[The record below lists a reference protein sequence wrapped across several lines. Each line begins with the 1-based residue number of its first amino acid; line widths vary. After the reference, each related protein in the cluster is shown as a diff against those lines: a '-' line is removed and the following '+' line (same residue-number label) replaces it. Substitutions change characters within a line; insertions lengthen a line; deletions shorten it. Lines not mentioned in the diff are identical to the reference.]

1 MTTDKFN
8 VWDQAAQVLN
18 EMSQNHDLNTLEAWA
33 LAYAIRCIG
42 RDKEARN
49 SLSRTEQAI
58 RETEL
63 ALSGSF
69 EVFREEAGQ
78 EAVDRHIEIESR
90 R

>member
-1 MTTDKFN
+1 MTTGKFN
-8 VWDQAAQVLN
+8 VWDQAAQVLRD
-18 EMSQNHDLNTLEAWA
+18 MPQNHALNTLEAWA

-63 ALSGSF
+63 YLSSEF
-69 EVFREEAGQ
+69 EAFKDADATEYL
-78 EAVDRHIEIESR
+78 DIESR